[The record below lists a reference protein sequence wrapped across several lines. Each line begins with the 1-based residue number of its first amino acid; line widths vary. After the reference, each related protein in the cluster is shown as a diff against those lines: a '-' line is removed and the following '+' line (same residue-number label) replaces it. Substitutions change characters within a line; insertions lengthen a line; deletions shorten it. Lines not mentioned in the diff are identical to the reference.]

1 MKSQHNKTKN
11 TCEECG
17 SNFSTQVQLENH
29 IELQH
34 GSKKRFEKQYNC
46 KDCPFQ
52 GENGLELKRHIQ
64 RTKHTPCDHPEHCY
78 TCKKEFA
85 SYWHLMNHRKIEHP
99 SNNICRYF
107 LKQECD
113 FDSETC
119 WYLHK
124 EKPINEEKKSEMKF
138 VCNNCEREFEDRS
151 VLMKH
156 KKVMHPEKVSNCKS
170 FAQGKCNAVS
180 DSCWYIHSEC
190 K

>member
-156 KKVMHPEKVSNCKS
+156 KKVMHPEK
-170 FAQGKCNAVS
+170 
-180 DSCWYIHSEC
+180 
-190 K
+190 